1 MAFLADFVH
10 LQQFDPMSRKT
21 YQFFQLIMEMFN
33 FRFVITASSLWFQKV
48 NVNLFLCRLEMIV
61 TDRWGEQ
68 LKDGSWTGVM
78 GHVTG
83 GAANFA
89 VSPMRFVLDRLAYVQ
104 YSPVL
109 HTQP

>member
-21 YQFFQLIMEMFN
+21 YQFFQLVMEMFN
-33 FRFVITASSLWFQKV
+33 FRFIRTASSLWFEKV
-48 NVNLFLCRLEMIV
+48 NINSFHCRLQMII
-61 TDRWGEQ
+61 TDKWGEI
-68 LKDGSWTGVM
+68 LKDGSWSGVM
-78 GHVTG
+78 GHVTRG
-83 GAANFA
+83 TADFA
-89 VSPMRFVLDRLAYVQ
+89 VSPMRFVLDRLVYVN